1 MGKHEKNPRAWKLAL
16 RILSGL
22 AAMAVSIVA
31 QVIGG
36 ILLHLILS
44 HIP

>member
-1 MGKHEKNPRAWKLAL
+1 MGKHEKNPLAWKVTL

-22 AAMAVSIVA
+22 GAMIGSIVA

-36 ILLHLILS
+36 ILLQWILS